1 MEFKRISPSAAVHSV
16 LPQPYAALFMIIEVS
31 PGMSERQT
39 AQSLISAARNHLRG
53 TDEHVLRPRCSL
65 CIHGTRPMFKHN
77 SRPDHNSMYNTTNQS
92 NAVLSHGCTGFQRRH
107 RASSSLC
114 CYLQAPR
121 PTRQPP
127 LDSDDSCFVCCFRH
141 LSCRS
146 GNRRLG
152 CPGSAP
158 TSGRVQHLF
167 GDQLLGSV
175 VVVAGSI
182 CLVLPHGKQVER
194 ILKIHV
200 ALAPRDVSRQ
210 CISSDKS
217 TYVEEVT

>member
-1 MEFKRISPSAAVHSV
+1 MQYYLMGALAFSAVIE
-16 LPQPYAALFMIIEVS
+16 PAALYVATYKLRDPRDSRLLI
-31 PGMSERQT
+31 QT
-39 AQSLISAARNHLRG
+39 ILASFAAFDIFHAAAAIAG
-53 TDEHVLRPRCSL
+53 SGV
-65 CIHGTRPMFKHN
+65 
-77 SRPDHNSMYNTTNQS
+77 
-92 NAVLSHGCTGFQRRH
+92 
-107 RASSSLC
+107 
-114 CYLQAPR
+114 QA
-121 PTRQPP
+121 
-127 LDSDDSCFVCCFRH
+127 
-141 LSCRS
+141 
-146 GNRRLG
+146 
-152 CPGSAP
+152 

>member
-1 MEFKRISPSAAVHSV
+1 MQYYLMGALAFSAVIE
-16 LPQPYAALFMIIEVS
+16 PAALYVATYKLRDPRDSRLLI
-31 PGMSERQT
+31 QT
-39 AQSLISAARNHLRG
+39 ILASFAAFDIFH
-53 TDEHVLRPRCSL
+53 
-65 CIHGTRPMFKHN
+65 
-77 SRPDHNSMYNTTNQS
+77 
-92 NAVLSHGCTGFQRRH
+92 A
-107 RASSSLC
+107 A
-114 CYLQAPR
+114 A
-121 PTRQPP
+121 
-127 LDSDDSCFVCCFRH
+127 
-141 LSCRS
+141 
-146 GNRRLG
+146 LG